1 MKDNLKNEYNAAF
14 DLIDRNLKNYAE
26 KIAFVDDNTSI
37 TYKELFINIQKVSHI
52 LLDLGLK
59 KGDTVLDNCMGVGS
73 TGIASKKYNRNF
85 IGIELDETY
94 YKQAIEFIQ
103 KQE

>member
-59 KGDTVLDNCMGVGS
+59 KCDKV
-73 TGIASKKYNRNF
+73 KKLNRKKCRDWTF
-85 IGIELDETY
+85 YPI
-94 YKQAIEFIQ
+94 
-103 KQE
+103 

>member
-37 TYKELFINIQKVSHI
+37 TYKAVSYTH
-52 LLDLGLK
+52 LR
-59 KGDTVLDNCMGVGS
+59 
-73 TGIASKKYNRNF
+73 AH
-85 IGIELDETY
+85 ET
-94 YKQAIEFIQ
+94 
-103 KQE
+103 